1 MEWIKAKRLCSFTT
15 VPYTGNP
22 AWVIIGMKPEYDEK
36 KMMKLARELNPLSDT
51 TFVFPGDKES
61 DLVLRFFSGSEEI
74 KFSGHGAVATYYAI
88 EKEGIINLKEPT
100 TILKQKTKSGIQA
113 VELRVIDKKINRVTI
128 SLPPPNTISVDL
140 EIKNVARFLGVSPIE
155 LSGTDMPISAVQS
168 GHPEIIVPVK
178 SLPQLLDITPNFT
191 LMKKYCQRLGI
202 TGVVIFSMETNDPEA
217 NVHMRHFAPVVG
229 INEEPASGGAA
240 VTLGYYLVKNK
251 IIKKEETTRI
261 IVEQGY
267 SLQMPGLVYVHI
279 YTHNN
284 DILRTTFGGQA
295 VMTFE
300 GRICLP

>member
-22 AWVIIGMKPEYDEK
+22 AWVIIGMKPEYNEK

-51 TFVFPGDKES
+51 TFIFPGDKES

-113 VELRVIDKKINRVTI
+113 VELRVMDKKINRVTI
-128 SLPPPNTISVDL
+128 SLPPPNTINVDL

-155 LSGTDMPISAVQS
+155 LSETNMPLSAVQS

-217 NVHMRHFAPVVG
+217 NVHMRHFAPIVG

-300 GRICLP
+300 GRVCLP